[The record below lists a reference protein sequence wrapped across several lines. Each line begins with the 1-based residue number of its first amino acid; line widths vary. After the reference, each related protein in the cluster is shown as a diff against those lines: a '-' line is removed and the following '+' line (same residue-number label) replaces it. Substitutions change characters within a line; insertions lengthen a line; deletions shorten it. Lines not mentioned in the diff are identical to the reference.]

1 MTFPED
7 VLSEASWFPISLT
20 SDYRSIVFAK
30 TNANALG
37 SEPFLDSRFY
47 QGIAE
52 RCSVSVDEIPPTPF
66 QQEPSWIFHSAFCC
80 STLLAAA
87 LYETQGCLA
96 LKEPDVLMGLAN
108 AKRMLPKTEEGRS
121 RYNLLKDRVFTT
133 LSRQHDDRPI
143 VIKPTNTANNLL
155 EDVLALGH
163 RVTIITSS
171 LPDFLVSVAKK
182 GEACR
187 NFIRTVYNIFSLDP
201 FGLQHFPSRQAMTFT
216 DFQVSTLIWRAQM
229 ELFSEM
235 AARNPDQIVTLTDRE
250 FLANKE
256 QTLSKLC
263 GHFDLRVD
271 EDTIHGLV
279 DGPFFEVN
287 AKFDDQ
293 RFSDQIRDEQ
303 SNLVKAMFDDDIAL
317 IDEWA
322 SKVRLQRDITLPLPN
337 NLHTA

>member
-1 MTFPED
+1 MALRRE
-7 VLSEASWFPISLT
+7 VLNEASWFPISLT
-20 SDYRSIVFAK
+20 NDYRSIVFAK
-30 TNANALG
+30 TNDLVLG
-37 SEPFLDSRFY
+37 SEPFLDRRFY
-47 QGIAE
+47 QSVPE
-52 RCSVSVDEIPPTPF
+52 RCSVPVDDIPPTPL
-66 QQEPSWIFHSAFCC
+66 QKEPSWIFHSAFCC

-87 LYETQGCLA
+87 LHETQGCLA
-96 LKEPDVLMGLAN
+96 LKEPDVLMDLAN
-108 AKRMLPKTEEGRS
+108 AKRMLPKTDDGRS
-121 RYNLLKDRVFTT
+121 HYNLLKDIVFTL

-163 RVTIITSS
+163 QVTIITSS

-187 NFIRTVYNIFSLDP
+187 HFIRTVYNIFSLDP
-201 FGLQHFPSRQAMTFT
+201 SGLQNFPSRQAMTFT

-229 ELFSEM
+229 ELFSDM
-235 AARNPDQIVTLTDRE
+235 AARYPDQIVTLTDRE
-250 FLANKE
+250 FLENKE
-256 QTLSKLC
+256 QTLTELC
-263 GHFDLRVD
+263 GHFDLSVD
-271 EDTIHGLV
+271 EDTIRNLV
-279 DGPFFEVN
+279 DGRFFEVN

-317 IDEWA
+317 IDQWA
-322 SKVRLQRDITLPLPN
+322 SKVRLQREITLPLPN